1 MSTAPGHATT
11 PATGGRWRVLWRIAG
26 AVFLLALV
34 AALVLTLRRQDWTVV
49 GTLLARRGGPEV
61 TLLLLASLA
70 VNVLGLGFGFLAWR
84 VILLELGPPVAAAS
98 VLRIFVVGF
107 LSKYVP
113 GKVPGMAATA
123 RVAHTAGVGLVRL
136 AGAGA
141 LSMSLGLLTALTIGL
156 FAGAE
161 VLGDRAGWLLLAPAV
176 LLAVLVWPQAVNR
189 VAHWMLRLMRREP
202 AGRMAAPRPI
212 RLTVAW
218 QSVSWVITG
227 LHLWVLAVAMGAPP
241 LRSLALTVGAF
252 SLATAVGLVA
262 VFTPDG
268 IGVREAVLTAA
279 LAVVL
284 PVPAAAVVA
293 LASRLV
299 CTVAE
304 IGMGSVA
311 LVAVEIARR
320 RSRAAT
326 GAAVTKASTTTGDE
340 RYV

>member
-1 MSTAPGHATT
+1 MSAA
-11 PATGGRWRVLWRIAG
+11 RRRVLWRIA
-26 AVFLLALV
+26 AVAFVLALAV
-34 AALVLTLRRQDWTVV
+34 ALVWTLRRQDWTVV
-49 GTLLARRGGPEV
+49 GALLARRGGQEV

-70 VNVLGLGFGFLAWR
+70 VNVAGLAFGFLAWR
-84 VILLELGPPVAAAS
+84 VILLELGPPVPAAQ
-98 VLRIFVVGF
+98 VVRIFVVGF

-113 GKVPGMAATA
+113 GKVLGLAATA
-123 RVAHTAGVGLVRL
+123 RVAHNGGVGLVRL
-136 AGAGA
+136 ASAGA

-161 VLGDRAGWLLLAPAV
+161 VMGDQAGWLALAPAV
-176 LLAVLVWPQAVNR
+176 LLAVLIRPQAVNR
-189 VAHWMLRLMRREP
+189 VAHWMLRVMRREP
-202 AGRMAAPRPI
+202 ADRMAAPRSV

-311 LVAVEIARR
+311 LVAVEIAQR

-326 GAAVTKASTTTGDE
+326 GAAGTEASTTTGDE
-340 RYV
+340 QYV